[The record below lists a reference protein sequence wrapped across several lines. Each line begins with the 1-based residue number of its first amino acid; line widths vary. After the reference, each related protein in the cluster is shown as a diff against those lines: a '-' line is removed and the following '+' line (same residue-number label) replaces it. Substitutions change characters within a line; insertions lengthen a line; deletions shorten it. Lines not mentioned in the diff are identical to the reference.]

1 MWQPFDISWPFS
13 RLHFSHRVAISCNF
27 SAASKQKLFDWFSS
41 QLQFGFL
48 HPLSQAHWLLPLPC
62 LPVLFGSSA
71 NAPFHCSR
79 NATRPVVYTSVLTA
93 ARFVFFSDALCF
105 RQQHG
110 CTIFSSSHLITP
122 SFSLWFKP
130 HGFVLFQLKNT
141 LLQPYC
147 NHRLKNGNSV

>member
-1 MWQPFDISWPFS
+1 MAFFPIAFQPSCRNFLRFLSCFKTETFRLSFQPVPIRLLASALTGPLIAPFAISPSIIWLQCQSTFS
-13 RLHFSHRVAISCNF
+13 LFSKCNASSCLHFRINR
-27 SAASKQKLFDWFSS
+27 SS
-41 QLQFGFL
+41 L
-48 HPLSQAHWLLPLPC
+48 C
-62 LPVLFGSSA
+62 
-71 NAPFHCSR
+71 
-79 NATRPVVYTSVLTA
+79 
-93 ARFVFFSDALCF
+93 FFSDALCF